1 MKTIST
7 FLLLCCL
14 FNLSYCLIG
23 NGFTVWSWGTTRD
36 WNGLAIGMGSPST
49 TACVLSGVMG
59 DLSHGEEYAS
69 SVGMCSTQGRK
80 ATAQIQFNSVLL
92 AHGGSC
98 GRPSIGTIYYDNAV
112 GAQATCFWK
121 ELSNH
126 GFWVPPGNIAYQ
138 NDHFTPIWKIPNL
151 DYKPER
157 VCFLTGLQGVN
168 NTWNDPNTYAGLRKV
183 SSPDLTHPTAGYYVE
198 SSLQIVWPDEEA
210 FIYYGCIDFP
220 TNHIITVGTTP
231 FSATTKQTTT
241 ITTGTGVKACALTG
255 VRGKFNV
262 NSWDDGIIMNF
273 PATLDGNWSL
283 TVSAGKQASWV
294 CVR

>member
-1 MKTIST
+1 
-7 FLLLCCL
+7 
-14 FNLSYCLIG
+14 
-23 NGFTVWSWGTTRD
+23 
-36 WNGLAIGMGSPST
+36 MGSPDT
-49 TACVLSGVMG
+49 TACVLSGVTG

-69 SVGMCSTQGRK
+69 NVGKCSGDGRK
-80 ATAQIQFNSVLL
+80 ATAQIMFNSVLQ

-98 GRPSIGTIYYDNAV
+98 GRPFQPTIYYDNAV

-121 ELSNH
+121 ALSHN

-138 NDHFTPIWKIPNL
+138 VFQFTSIWKIPDL
-151 DYKPER
+151 VYKPER

-168 NTWNDPNTYAGLRKV
+168 GTWNDPITYAGIRKV
-183 SSPDLTHPTAGYYVE
+183 SVPDLTHPTSGYYVE
-198 SSLQIVWPDEEA
+198 SNLQIVWPDEEA
-210 FIYYGCIDFP
+210 ALYYGCIDFP
-220 TNHIITVGTTP
+220 TNHVITTGTTAY
-231 FSATTKQTTT
+231 SSTIKQTIT
-241 ITTGTGVKACALTG
+241 ITSGTGVKACALTG

-273 PATLDGNWSL
+273 PTTIDGNWSL